1 MRDDPFGDDR
11 PRPTIVH
18 EVGQELGPLSTG
30 ELDERVALLEREIA
44 RLREDRAKKERSR
57 DAASAVFKL

>member
-1 MRDDPFGDDR
+1 MRDDPLDDR
-11 PRPTIVH
+11 PRPAVVH
-18 EVGQELGPLSTG
+18 EIGQDLARLSTA

-44 RLREDRAKKERSR
+44 RLREDRARKAQSR